1 MPDVTNKTLGISDDT
16 RSFAFSTT
24 VIAYPMPVYVVWF
37 GNSTTNNGIFVKMT
51 VNAINNFT
59 VHLNKT
65 TVEEADYGTYHLT
78 ISNTFGEAS
87 IYINVIPQ
95 SK

>member
-1 MPDVTNKTLGISDDT
+1 MSDVKNTTIGISDDT

-24 VIAYPMPVYVVWF
+24 VIAYPRPIYAVWF
-37 GNSTTNNGIFVKMT
+37 GNGTTKNGIFYNMT

-59 VHLNKT
+59 VQLNKT
-65 TVEEADYGTYHLT
+65 TVEEADFGTYHLN
-78 ISNTFGEAS
+78 ISNTFGEAL
-87 IYINVIPQ
+87 IHINVIPQ